1 MAENIVK
8 GGYADVG
15 NLLDAGGDNCCSR
28 WGRCSGNQECIDCK
42 CQYRDDD
49 SRLPSFDDSQSPS
62 QPYIVNVPS
71 SGVIG
76 GQPVSLGFSGF
87 EGQTGSETEIQTW
100 EEFEDDVPFD
110 GKTNYFNPT
119 RPLNPNG
126 YIEFAGEED
135 YYNLSL
141 MRPETAEQAKGNCL
155 TNLRWSTRKFQTGE
169 ALTEDEK
176 SQCAGPW
183 MEDENGNWRQ
193 VAQSQFSDD
202 ETEGV
207 SESPLMKYIIGGVI
221 AIVLINVLKK

>member
-87 EGQTGSETEIQTW
+87 EVSGICNIFFTEILKSVNI
-100 EEFEDDVPFD
+100 FVIFD
-110 GKTNYFNPT
+110 KTP
-119 RPLNPNG
+119 G
-126 YIEFAGEED
+126 I
-135 YYNLSL
+135 SSVII
-141 MRPETAEQAKGNCL
+141 
-155 TNLRWSTRKFQTGE
+155 LR
-169 ALTEDEK
+169 
-176 SQCAGPW
+176 
-183 MEDENGNWRQ
+183 
-193 VAQSQFSDD
+193 
-202 ETEGV
+202 
-207 SESPLMKYIIGGVI
+207 
-221 AIVLINVLKK
+221 